1 MYNNKKIAV
10 IIAAAGSGN
19 RMGSGIPKQYMK
31 IWGKPVLTR
40 AVEAFTAN
48 AFTDSIYVV
57 VNQNY
62 MEFCR
67 KEYCCIRPDGGHA
80 PKHGGPDKVPDA
92 KPGFGK
98 VKQIVC
104 GGSERQD
111 SVYAAL
117 SVIPDDVDIV
127 LVHDGARPFV
137 TNETIDALIE
147 SAMKYGAA
155 AVAVP
160 VKDTVKSAEDGIFTE
175 TLDRSR
181 LYSIQTPQGFGRGLL
196 LTAYRKAFD
205 ENIYGTD
212 DAVLVEKMGEK
223 VYLVKGD
230 YNNIKITTKEDIAVG
245 EAILAARS
253 GQAAPAEEP
262 RTGTGYDVHRLET
275 GRKLILGG
283 VEIPFEKGLLGH
295 SDADVLLHAI
305 MDALLGAAALGD
317 IGRHFPDNDGS
328 YRGISSLLLL
338 EKVKEQLEK
347 NGCSIGNIDAV
358 VIAQRPKIAPYI
370 GQMTSR
376 IAETL
381 GIEENRINIKGT
393 TTEKLGFCGRE
404 EGIAAQAS
412 VLIKR
417 RNNL

>member
-19 RMGSGIPKQYMK
+19 RMGSGIPKQYLK
-31 IWGKPVLTR
+31 IQGKPILTR
-40 AVEAFTAN
+40 AVEAFSQN
-48 AFTDSIYVV
+48 AFIDDIYIV
-57 VNQNY
+57 VNQDY
-62 MEFCR
+62 AESCR
-67 KEYCCIRPDGGHA
+67 KEYCSARS
-80 PKHGGPDKVPDA
+80 
-92 KPGFGK
+92 K
-98 VKQIVC
+98 VKEIVC
-104 GGSERQD
+104 GGAERQD

-117 SVIPDDVDIV
+117 SILSADVDFV

-137 TNETIDALIE
+137 TEGAIEALIE
-147 SAMKYGAA
+147 SMVKHGAA
-155 AVAVP
+155 ALAVSI
-160 VKDTVKSAEDGIFTE
+160 KDTIKSAENGIFSE
-175 TLDRSR
+175 TLERDR
-181 LYSIQTPQGFGRGLL
+181 LYSIQTPQGFNRRLL
-196 LTAYRKAFD
+196 LMAYQKAFA
-205 ENIYGTD
+205 ENFYGTD
-212 DAVLVEKMGEK
+212 DAVLVEKMREK

-230 YNNIKITTKEDIAVG
+230 YNNIKITTKEDVIVG
-245 EAILAARS
+245 EAILTAQS
-253 GQAAPAEEP
+253 GQAISTEEL
-262 RTGTGYDVHRLET
+262 RTGTGFDVHRLVE

-317 IGRHFPDNDGS
+317 IGRHFPDGDES

-338 EKVKEQLEK
+338 EKVKNLLEESS
-347 NGCSIGNIDAV
+347 CRIGNIDAT

-370 GQMTSR
+370 KEMTAR
-376 IAETL
+376 ISETL
-381 GIEENRINIKGT
+381 DIEENKINIKGT